1 MAVNDII
8 ASTNRKLIDAVSGIK
23 FMNLIGWF
31 IFAIILIGGLYW
43 LFIIYRNK
51 KIYSSI
57 IKGFEIIGV
66 NFIPTI
72 DDRARK
78 VKLGSGGFEI
88 LFLKRLKTWRLAYG
102 SRVGKNTY
110 YYFIMP
116 DGYWYNGLFSSNM
129 FMIDKLGGLIPIV
142 TTNPNMRSQ
151 YTSLEKQI
159 DSLHKE
165 KEKFWDKYGS
175 WILSLSFVLVAGV
188 MLWLNYKEFVTVSTN
203 FNTAID
209 KMGLLID
216 KLNVL
221 TGNVQNT
228 QGAGGLVPVK

>member
-1 MAVNDII
+1 
-8 ASTNRKLIDAVSGIK
+8 
-23 FMNLIGWF
+23 
-31 IFAIILIGGLYW
+31 
-43 LFIIYRNK
+43 
-51 KIYSSI
+51 
-57 IKGFEIIGV
+57 
-66 NFIPTI
+66 
-72 DDRARK
+72 
-78 VKLGSGGFEI
+78 
-88 LFLKRLKTWRLAYG
+88 
-102 SRVGKNTY
+102 
-110 YYFIMP
+110 MP